1 MGGTVY
7 QQWGSDVSA
16 SRTKRDIKLA
26 SEVRKVTSS
35 MDGGMRDLT
44 GPLVTTPSNLLWLKH
59 EDQGNGDGRC
69 VTGRGD
75 RARPAAGTEAGRWG
89 PAQSQYPG
97 GV

>member
-7 QQWGSDVSA
+7 QQWGLDVSA

-75 RARPAAGTEAGRWG
+75 GARPAAGTEAGRWG

>member
-7 QQWGSDVSA
+7 QQWGLDVSA

-89 PAQSQYPG
+89 PAQSQYLG